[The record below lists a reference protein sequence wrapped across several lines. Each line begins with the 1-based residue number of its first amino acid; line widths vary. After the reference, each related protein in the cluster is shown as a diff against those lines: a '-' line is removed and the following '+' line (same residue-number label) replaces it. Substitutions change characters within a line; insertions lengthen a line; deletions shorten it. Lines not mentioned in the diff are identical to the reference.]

1 MNTFIASV
9 WSQMFTVPTVIFI
22 VGGIIAIVGIVFGSV
37 AGVMSSVVKTR
48 EREQSRRELAAYVAE
63 GTLDPDKAIE
73 MLKAGEPS
81 GEEAD

>member
-1 MNTFIASV
+1 MNIFIAGV

>member
-1 MNTFIASV
+1 MNILIAST
-9 WSQMFTVPTVIFI
+9 WSQMLTVPTVIFV
-22 VGGIIAIVGIVFGSV
+22 VGGVIAIVGIVFGSV
-37 AGVMSSVVKTR
+37 AGVMSSVVKSR

-81 GEEAD
+81 GEEAE

>member
-1 MNTFIASV
+1 MNIFIASV

-22 VGGIIAIVGIVFGSV
+22 VGGMIAIVGIVFGSV

-73 MLKAGEPS
+73 MLKAAPPS